1 MNLDIML
8 TENEAILLNNSLYKS
23 LELKTN
29 TEWLMC
35 WTCFKKIKNNCS

>member
-29 TEWLMC
+29 TEW
-35 WTCFKKIKNNCS
+35 